1 MAVRIRLQRFG
12 KKGAPFY
19 HVVAADSRAPR
30 DGKFIERLGSYN
42 PMTNPATID
51 LDVDKSVK
59 WLRNG
64 AQPSDTARWVLSVKG
79 VMLKHHLLRGVDKG
93 ALTVEQAEAKF
104 QAWVADKESK
114 LQKIVS
120 DKETKNRE
128 DKKSR
133 LAAEVKIRE
142 EIAAK
147 VAKKKTAELTGAA
160 EETAATEVAE
170 VAPEAEVAS
179 ETAEVAETPAEEV
192 AAETPATETPAEET
206 PVETPAEVEA
216 PVAEESTAAETP
228 AEETPAEVP
237 ATEEAPEASTEP
249 QPAE

>member
-19 HVVAADSRAPR
+19 HVVAADSRSPR

-51 LDVDKSVK
+51 LDVDKAVK

-64 AQPSDTARWVLSVKG
+64 AQPSDTARSVLSVKG
-79 VMLKHHLLRGVDKG
+79 AMLKHHLLRGVDKG

-104 QAWVADKESK
+104 KAWVSDKESK

-120 DKETKNRE
+120 DKEDKNRE
-128 DKKSR
+128 DKKKR
-133 LAAEVKIRE
+133 FAAEVKIKE

-147 VAKKKTAELTGAA
+147 VAKKKTAELTGAT
-160 EETAATEVAE
+160 EATEATE
-170 VAPEAEVAS
+170 ATSEAAPEAEVA
-179 ETAEVAETPAEEV
+179 EEVVVETPAEE
-192 AAETPATETPAEET
+192 A
-206 PVETPAEVEA
+206 PAEVEA
-216 PVAEESTAAETP
+216 PVEVEAPAAEESAAAETP
-228 AEETPAEVP
+228 AEAAETK
-237 ATEEAPEASTEP
+237 EA
-249 QPAE
+249 

>member
-19 HVVAADSRAPR
+19 HVVAADSRSPR

-51 LDVDKSVK
+51 LDVDKAVK

-64 AQPSDTARWVLSVKG
+64 AQPSDTARSVLSVKG
-79 VMLKHHLLRGVDKG
+79 AMLKHHLLRGVDKG

-104 QAWVADKESK
+104 KAWVSDKESK

-120 DKETKNRE
+120 DKEDKNRE
-128 DKKSR
+128 DKKKR
-133 LAAEVKIRE
+133 FAAEVKIKE

-160 EETAATEVAE
+160 EATSEA
-170 VAPEAEVAS
+170 APEAEVA
-179 ETAEVAETPAEEV
+179 EEVVVETPAEE
-192 AAETPATETPAEET
+192 A
-206 PVETPAEVEA
+206 PAEVEA
-216 PVAEESTAAETP
+216 PVEVEAPAAEESAAAETP
-228 AEETPAEVP
+228 AEAAETK
-237 ATEEAPEASTEP
+237 EA
-249 QPAE
+249 